1 MVISDKSLSVL
12 AQFKAS
18 DDSAL
23 NEQLS
28 EFLKEAIMRGDFA
41 GGEKLPSLRT
51 ISQVCDINYFS
62 VQLATEALMREGLLY
77 KVHGKGMYVSESK
90 LKGDVVCLFIAE
102 DPRGG
107 SAFIHT
113 LASMLSR
120 QLCERGIES
129 LIYNE
134 NRPFG
139 ERTTAP
145 TYIASLIKGNRL
157 SAILGVGLSIE
168 CLDWFDR
175 LPIPKTK
182 AESIPIDNVNTF
194 YSRLKQALLSGKY
207 HRPLFIVT
215 EDAHRSFEDGLVIK
229 SMLDAGM
236 PIDRCE
242 FQLLRE
248 QKIGFCSFAEQGYDL
263 IKNAFQRPLAPDLL
277 FVYPDMAMPGVIPAL
292 IELGVDIPGKL
303 AVFSHRNTEIPIFCP
318 FEVTYLEVCI
328 NDYANKLV
336 SMLLQKK

>member
-1 MVISDKSLSVL
+1 MVVSDKNLSVL

-62 VQLATEALMREGLLY
+62 VQLATEALMRDGLLY
-77 KVHGKGMYVSESK
+77 KVHGKGMYVSEFK

-107 SAFIHT
+107 SAFIYT

-134 NRPFG
+134 NRPYS

-145 TYIASLIKGNRL
+145 SYIASLIKGNRL

-175 LPIPKTK
+175 LPIPKVKTE
-182 AESIPIDNVNTF
+182 ALPIDNVNAF
-194 YSRLKQALLSGKY
+194 YTGLKQALLSGKY
-207 HRPLFIVT
+207 QRPLLIVP
-215 EDAHRSFEDGLVIK
+215 EDAHRTFEAGLVVK
-229 SMLDAGM
+229 SMIDAGV

-248 QKIGFCSFAEQGYDL
+248 DKVGFCSFAEQGYEL
-263 IKNAFQRPLAPDLL
+263 VKKTFQRPQVPDLL

-292 IELGVDIPGKL
+292 IELGVEIPGKL
-303 AVFSHRNTEIPIFCP
+303 TVFSHRNTEIPVFCP
-318 FEVTYLEVCI
+318 FEVNYSEVCI
-328 NDYANKLV
+328 NDYANQII
-336 SMLLQKK
+336 SSLLQKK

>member
-12 AQFKAS
+12 ADFKAS

-28 EFLKEAIMRGDFA
+28 EFLKDAIMRGDFA

-51 ISQVCDINYFS
+51 ISQACDINYFS

-107 SAFIHT
+107 SAFIYT

-120 QLCERGIES
+120 QLCERGVES

-134 NRPFG
+134 NRPYS
-139 ERTTAP
+139 ERTTVPA
-145 TYIASLIKGNRL
+145 YIASLVKGNRL
-157 SAILGVGLSIE
+157 SAILGIGLSIE
-168 CLDWFDR
+168 CLEWFDR
-175 LPIPKTK
+175 LPIPKVK
-182 AESIPIDNVNTF
+182 NEMIPSISYDC
-194 YSRLKQALLSGKY
+194 LKHALLSGKY
-207 HRPLFIVT
+207 QRPLFIIP
-215 EDAHRSFEDGLVIK
+215 EDAHRGFESAPVVKALIQ
-229 SMLDAGM
+229 AGV

-263 IKNAFQRPLAPDLL
+263 IKTAFQRPQAPDLL

-292 IELGVDIPGKL
+292 IGLGVDIPGKL